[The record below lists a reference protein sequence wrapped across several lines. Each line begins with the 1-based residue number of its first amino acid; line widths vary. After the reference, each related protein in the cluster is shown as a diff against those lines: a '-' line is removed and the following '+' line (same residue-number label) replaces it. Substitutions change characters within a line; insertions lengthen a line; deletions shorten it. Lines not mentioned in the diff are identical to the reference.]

1 MTPEALSSGVF
12 LCISSSS
19 MVEEDVQPLN
29 VVLQAAMKGRLSAMV
44 VPAVL
49 FVQKKILLSAKQ

>member
-1 MTPEALSSGVF
+1 
-12 LCISSSS
+12 

>member
-1 MTPEALSSGVF
+1 
-12 LCISSSS
+12 

-29 VVLQAAMKGRLSAMV
+29 AVLLAAMKGRRSAMV

-49 FVQKKILLSAKQ
+49 FVQKKYESDQKPDP